1 MEFLQGLV
9 EFIGAAFL
17 RLNALELVLI
27 VAIVV
32 GLYFLSRLV
41 TAITTN
47 EYVKANDILLGMLA
61 NSITNAIMYAAWGQI
76 DFSEYSDKAAD
87 YEQEHGRYIDPRMWY
102 VLDKAEAWLETY
114 GFEIEFDDL
123 LSRAEAL
130 YQDLKLEGRLPLRSE
145 DDLPVAEV

>member
-17 RLNALELVLI
+17 SLNALEMVVL

-32 GLYFLSRLV
+32 GLYFLAKLV

-47 EYVKANDILLGMLA
+47 EYVKANEVLLSMLA
-61 NSITNAIMYAAWGQI
+61 DSLVDAIMYAAWGKVSF
-76 DFSEYSDKAAD
+76 DEYTDKAAD

-102 VLDKAEAWLETY
+102 VLDKAEAWLATY
-114 GFEIEFDDL
+114 GFELEFDDL
-123 LSRAEAL
+123 LARAEAL
-130 YQDLKLEGRLPLRSE
+130 YQNLKLEGRLPDNEL
-145 DDLPVAEV
+145 DDLPAVVA